1 MNLIAEKGGLAQ
13 VENNNQNIFEEDY
26 KEKLTDGIKENL
38 ILSIVSY
45 LWNKSLE
52 SNSFTEQEGENFKK
66 TFFKAW
72 SSNVKTVTQNQLKE
86 INEFLNDSNIDML
99 NIINGKKEVADIED
113 YQEILNKSMVEVEKI
128 YWKICGK

>member
-1 MNLIAEKGGLAQ
+1 M
-13 VENNNQNIFEEDY
+13 
-26 KEKLTDGIKENL
+26 
-38 ILSIVSY
+38 
-45 LWNKSLE
+45 
-52 SNSFTEQEGENFKK
+52 
-66 TFFKAW
+66 
-72 SSNVKTVTQNQLKE
+72 KTVTQNQLKE